1 MIELLKAN
9 PILLLFLVAAV
20 GFLVGQL
27 RVGGFSLGVA
37 AVLFV
42 GLGFGAIS
50 PELRLPE
57 FVYQFGLVLF
67 VYTIALA
74 SGPGFFT
81 ALGRRG
87 IRDNLLVLGVL
98 LTLGILTAWLAYLF
112 RLESPFA
119 SGLFAGALTN
129 TPALAGVLETL
140 KAQGASD
147 AVLGQPVAAYALAYP
162 LGVIGMLLALH
173 LAWRMWG
180 QTPHPEESETEEL
193 ESRTLEVTHPE
204 LTGLTLDELVR
215 AKRWHVVFGRHK
227 SGGVLQVARGDVRL
241 QVGDRISV
249 IGSPAELDRVGEALG
264 RFVPE
269 ALEQSREALDF
280 RRVFV
285 SSREVAGRTLADL
298 NLPGRF
304 GVVVTRVRRGDV
316 EFLPSGSTVLEL
328 GDRVRVV
335 GTHER
340 IREVSRFLGDSYR
353 ALSEVDMLSF
363 GLGIALGLLLGNVTF
378 DLPGGVEFKLGIA
391 GGPLVMGLVLG
402 ALNRTGP
409 ILWQLPYS
417 ANLTVRQLGVI
428 LFLAGIGTRSG
439 WTFAETLA
447 HGGVLTLI
455 LVGAIL
461 TAGAALLTLWIGH
474 RVLKISL
481 GTLAGILAGLQT
493 QPAVLAF
500 ALEKAGNE
508 RPNLGYATVYPLAML
523 LKILIAQLLLR

>member
-1 MIELLKAN
+1 
-9 PILLLFLVAAV
+9 
-20 GFLVGQL
+20 
-27 RVGGFSLGVA
+27 
-37 AVLFV
+37 
-42 GLGFGAIS
+42 
-50 PELRLPE
+50 
-57 FVYQFGLVLF
+57 
-67 VYTIALA
+67 
-74 SGPGFFT
+74 
-81 ALGRRG
+81 
-87 IRDNLLVLGVL
+87 
-98 LTLGILTAWLAYLF
+98 
-112 RLESPFA
+112 
-119 SGLFAGALTN
+119 
-129 TPALAGVLETL
+129 
-140 KAQGASD
+140 
-147 AVLGQPVAAYALAYP
+147 
-162 LGVIGMLLALH
+162 
-173 LAWRMWG
+173 
-180 QTPHPEESETEEL
+180 
-193 ESRTLEVTHPE
+193 
-204 LTGLTLDELVR
+204 
-215 AKRWHVVFGRHK
+215 
-227 SGGVLQVARGDVRL
+227 
-241 QVGDRISV
+241 
-249 IGSPAELDRVGEALG
+249 
-264 RFVPE
+264 
-269 ALEQSREALDF
+269 
-280 RRVFV
+280 
-285 SSREVAGRTLADL
+285 
-298 NLPGRF
+298 
-304 GVVVTRVRRGDV
+304 
-316 EFLPSGSTVLEL
+316 
-328 GDRVRVV
+328 
-335 GTHER
+335 
-340 IREVSRFLGDSYR
+340 
-353 ALSEVDMLSF
+353 MLSF

>member
-9 PILLLFLVAAV
+9 PTLLLFLVAAV

-27 RVGGFSLGVA
+27 HVGGFSLGVA

-50 PELRLPE
+50 PDLRLPE

-74 SGPGFFT
+74 GGPGFFA

-98 LTLGILTAWLAYLF
+98 LGVGGLTALLAYLL
-112 RLESPFA
+112 RLEPPFA

-129 TPALAGVLETL
+129 TPALAGALETL
-140 KAQGASD
+140 NARGVSD
-147 AVLGQPVAAYALAYP
+147 TVLGQPVAAYALAYP
-162 LGVIGMLLALH
+162 VGVTGMLLASH

-180 QTPHPEESETEEL
+180 HPQHPEEAETVEL

-227 SGGVLQVARGDVRL
+227 RGEVLQVATGGLRL
-241 QVGDRISV
+241 QAGDLLSV
-249 IGSPAELDRVGEALG
+249 IGSASELERVGETLG
-264 RFVPE
+264 RFVPKG
-269 ALEQSREALDF
+269 LEQSREALDF

-285 SSREVAGRTLADL
+285 SSREAAGRTLADL

-304 GVVVTRVRRGDV
+304 GVTVTRIRRGDV
-316 EFLPSGSTVLEL
+316 EFLPSGNTVLEL

-335 GTHER
+335 GRHER

-353 ALSEVDMLSF
+353 ALSEVDVLSF
-363 GLGIALGLLLGNVTF
+363 GLGIALGLLLGSVTF
-378 DLPGGVEFKLGIA
+378 DLPGEVEFKLGIA
-391 GGPLVMGLVLG
+391 GGPLVAGLLLG

-417 ANLTVRQLGVI
+417 ANLTLRQLGVI

-439 WTFAETLA
+439 STFAQTLA
-447 HGGVLTLI
+447 QGGVLTLV

-461 TAGAALLTLWIGH
+461 TVGAAFLTLWIGH
-474 RVLKISL
+474 RLLGISL
-481 GTLAGILAGLQT
+481 GTLSGILAGLQT